1 MLQLS
6 QWVNSLPISLML
18 RRIGWFIPILQII
31 HILSIGA
38 ILSSMV
44 MIEMRLW
51 GASRDRTAL
60 ERSRQFLPWIW
71 LALAISIITGIGLM
85 LGAPRSFRDSAF
97 VAKLWMMGA
106 ATVATLLLPLVLRSN
121 QSGGKEG
128 RGLANFVGAAA
139 LVLWLGATLAGR
151 GRWLAGLLGG

>member
-1 MLQLS
+1 MLELS
-6 QWVNSLPISLML
+6 QWVNSLPISLTL
-18 RRIGWFIPILQII
+18 RRITWFIPVLQII
-31 HILSIGA
+31 HILSVGA
-38 ILSSMV
+38 VLSSMV

-51 GASRDRTAL
+51 GISRDQTAL

-71 LALAISIITGIGLM
+71 WALALSILTGVGLM

-106 ATVATLLLPLVLRSN
+106 ATIATLLLPLVLRSN
-121 QSGGKEG
+121 PSAGKEG
-128 RGLANFVGAAA
+128 GGVANFVGAAA